1 MKYIVLK
8 PFKYNMKDYVRGDEF
23 DNTEINMP
31 NAKIDVRV
39 KAGII
44 IEESRLTPTEKAK
57 IVRSKVNKPADKP
70 VEKPAEKPVEKEE
83 PKAVASTEPVEEA
96 KEEPTEEPTLF
107 GSNVGGGKGRNKNRN

>member
-23 DNTEINMP
+23 DNTEINIP

-57 IVRSKVNKPADKP
+57 IVRSKISKPADKP
-70 VEKPAEKPVEKEE
+70 AEKPTEKPAEKPMEKEE
-83 PKAVASTEPVEEA
+83 PKAEPMVETAEQ
-96 KEEPTEEPTLF
+96 PTEEPTLF
-107 GSNVGGGKGRNKNRN
+107 GSNVGGGKGKNKRN

>member
-31 NAKIDVRV
+31 NTKIDVRV

-44 IEESRLTPTEKAK
+44 IEESKLTPTEKAK
-57 IVRSKVNKPADKP
+57 IVRSKVNKPAEKSVDIP
-70 VEKPAEKPVEKEE
+70 AEKPAEKPVEKEE
-83 PKAVASTEPVEEA
+83 PKAEPMVETAEQ
-96 KEEPTEEPTLF
+96 PTEEPTLF
-107 GSNVGGGKGRNKNRN
+107 SNNVGGGKGKNKNRN

>member
-31 NAKIDVRV
+31 NVKIDVRV

-57 IVRSKVNKPADKP
+57 IVRSKVNKPD
-70 VEKPAEKPVEKEE
+70 EKPAEKPVEKEE